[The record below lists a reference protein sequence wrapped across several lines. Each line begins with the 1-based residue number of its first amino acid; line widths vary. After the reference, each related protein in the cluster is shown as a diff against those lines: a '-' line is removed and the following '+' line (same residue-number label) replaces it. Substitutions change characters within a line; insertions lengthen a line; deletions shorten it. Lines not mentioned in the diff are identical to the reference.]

1 MSKSRSLLKD
11 SLISI
16 PISIIYIYF
25 VHRIIEL
32 LTENSMAE
40 AKTKKHIIYSFI
52 IGICGILI
60 GIYIFGRSKIANRP
74 VKFALVLSSFLLMIY
89 SLYSNWEL
97 LQSDT
102 KLIIVGIFLVA
113 VISASYLA

>member
-11 SLISI
+11 SLIAI
-16 PISIIYIYF
+16 PISLIYIYF

-40 AKTKKHIIYSFI
+40 AKTKKHIIYSFV

-74 VKFALVLSSFLLMIY
+74 VKFALVSSSFLLMCY

-97 LQSDT
+97 LLSDT

>member
-1 MSKSRSLLKD
+1 MSKSKSLLKD
-11 SLISI
+11 SFIAI
-16 PISIIYIYF
+16 PISLIYIYF

-32 LTENSMAE
+32 LTENSMLE
-40 AKTKKHIIYSFI
+40 EKTKKHIIYSFV

-60 GIYIFGRSKIANRP
+60 GIYIFGRSKISNRP
-74 VKFALVLSSFLLMIY
+74 VKFALVASSFLLMCY

-97 LQSDT
+97 LKSDT

-113 VISASYLA
+113 VISASYLF